1 MKNERIFIKN
11 WKGLSKINKESKT
24 HILEV
29 DVNAWHGWLYSKN
42 PKPYKKKKTFMQQI
56 ANQDVY
62 LSTHTFYNKHY
73 KHSSKVLRACGFNVE
88 LDNWG

>member
-29 DVNAWHGWLYSKN
+29 NVNACHGWLYSKN
-42 PKPYKKKKTFMQQI
+42 PKPYNKNKSFMQQI

-62 LSTHTFYNKHY
+62 LSTHTFYDSQY